1 MIELKNVSKFYSNN
15 GITNIG
21 LHNINLTLHRNEIVA
36 ITGESGSGK
45 STLLNVISKIDGFD
59 EGEIYYCGNETSYF
73 SISDMDDFR
82 KNKVGFIFQNY
93 NIIDSYTVL
102 DNVMIPLLLKGLSKQ
117 DARVEAMLLIK
128 KVGLDGREKHQGSKL
143 SGGEKQRCVIAR
155 ALAGDCDI
163 LACDEPTGNLGSE
176 TAIQIIQ
183 LLQEVAKDKL
193 VLIVTHNYSEVE
205 HMCTRLLKMADG
217 KIVEDIVF
225 KEPTPDPDI
234 PLDLD
239 YKPLSK
245 KVIWTLGLNNITR
258 TPKKSVFASIMFF
271 VIAFCY
277 LFLTAAISGALRND
291 MAYSKFNNNFENR
304 LFVYCQNGAS
314 FDESLLND
322 FEYAINDFSSEKYT
336 DVMIG
341 NYRTSVIYADNLPSY
356 DLVLGRK
363 PENDNEFLFLLPNM
377 SENEKKRFEPI
388 LNYNLSVFQGYNNSE
403 EVILQTTYKVVGI
416 GSYDS
421 RNGYSP
427 IVTGCNNLQNFLDQT
442 SPAYSINIDGRSQNL
457 NIHVVEGSSAPTLY
471 VPRDLFL
478 NNEIKVLC
486 EMYEYDN
493 ILIKPYDGEKVY
505 LEISIYGKS
514 DLKPYFAS
522 VYADKLFINSTQNN
536 LKEVGFKV
544 VYPAESSILDVGTK
558 LLLEFLSFIMAAEFG
573 VYLIGVFFI
582 VYVILGRI
590 YRSRIKDYGILRTL
604 GITNKDMA
612 KIVNVEMCVIGF
624 GITIFN
630 YLLFN
635 GLIYSVSALTF
646 LRNIGITTVITYFFV
661 MALFVLSMAKRFN
674 KRVFKFTVRQ
684 TLGGDE
690 EDD

>member
-128 KVGLDGREKHQGSKL
+128 KVGLDGRENHHGSKL

-176 TAIQIIQ
+176 TAMQIIQ
-183 LLQEVAKDKL
+183 LLQEVSKDKL

-217 KIVEDIVF
+217 KIIEDIVF

-245 KVIWTLGLNNITR
+245 KVIWSVGYNNIIR
-258 TPKKSVFASIMFF
+258 TPKKTIFAAILFF

-277 LFLTAAISGALRND
+277 LFLTAAMSSALRND
-291 MAYSKFNNNFENR
+291 ISYSLFNNNFENR
-304 LFVYCQNGAS
+304 LFVYCQNGATFEENQLS
-314 FDESLLND
+314 DFDYS
-322 FEYAINDFSSEKYT
+322 INDFSSEIFT
-336 DVMIG
+336 EVMVG
-341 NYRTSVIYADNLPSY
+341 NYNTSVIYADYVPSY

-363 PENDNEFLFLLPNM
+363 PENDNEFVLLLPNLTN
-377 SENEKKRFEPI
+377 NEKTRFEQV
-388 LNYNLSVFQGYNNSE
+388 LNQNLSIYSKYSSREGMVSTRF
-403 EVILQTTYKVVGI
+403 TVVGV
-416 GSYDS
+416 GSYDAS
-421 RNGYSP
+421 NSNYP
-427 IVTGCNNLQNFLDQT
+427 VVTGNNKLQTLLDQI
-442 SPAYSINIDGRSQNL
+442 SPCYYVKIDGVSHELNL
-457 NIHVVEGSSAPTLY
+457 NVVEGSSSPTLY
-471 VPRDLFL
+471 IPTNMLQD
-478 NNEIKVLC
+478 NEISVYC
-486 EMYEYDN
+486 DMYEYDN
-493 ILIKPYDGEKVY
+493 ITIKPYNGEKIY
-505 LEISIYGKS
+505 LEIYLNGESN
-514 DLKPYFAS
+514 LKPYFAS
-522 VYADKLFINSTQNN
+522 VYVDKMFINNAERK
-536 LKEVGFKV
+536 LKEAGFKV
-544 VYPAESSILDVGTK
+544 SYPVESSMLDVGTK
-558 LLLEFLSFIMAAEFG
+558 LLVEFLSFIMAAEFG

-582 VYVILGRI
+582 AYVILGRI

-604 GITNKDMA
+604 GVTNKDMS
-612 KIVNVEMCVIGF
+612 KIVKVEMCIIGF

-635 GLIYSVSALTF
+635 GLIYSMSALAF
-646 LRNIGITTVITYFFV
+646 LRNIGITAVITYFVV
-661 MALFVLSMAKRFN
+661 MVIFVLSMAKRFN
-674 KRVFKFTVRQ
+674 KRLFKFTVRQ

>member
-117 DARVEAMLLIK
+117 DARAEAMLLIK

-176 TAIQIIQ
+176 TAIQIIE
-183 LLQEVAKDKL
+183 LLKEVAKDKL
-193 VLIVTHNYSEVE
+193 VLIVTHNYAEVE

-225 KEPTPDPDI
+225 KEPTPDPDV

-245 KVIWTLGLNNITR
+245 KVIWTLGLNNILR
-258 TPKKSVFASIMFF
+258 TPKKTIFTSILFF
-271 VIAFCY
+271 VIAFSY
-277 LFLTAAISGALRND
+277 LFLTSAISGSLRED
-291 MAYSKFNNNFENR
+291 MAYSKFNNNFDNR
-304 LFVYCQNGAS
+304 LFVYCQDGIS
-314 FDESLLND
+314 FKEEDISD
-322 FEYAINDFSSEKYT
+322 FNYTINDFSSELT
-336 DVMIG
+336 TEVMVG
-341 NYRTSVIYADNLPSY
+341 NYRTPVIYADNIPSY
-356 DLVLGRK
+356 DVVLGRK
-363 PENDNEFLFLLPNM
+363 PKNDNEFVLLLPNLTK
-377 SENEKKRFEPI
+377 SDKERF
-388 LNYNLSVFQGYNNSE
+388 
-403 EVILQTTYKVVGI
+403 EVILNQQLSILPGYAYVGENYVQTDFTVVGI
-416 GSYDS
+416 GTHDS
-421 RNGYSP
+421 KSCYYN
-427 IVTGCNNLQNFLDQT
+427 IVAGCERLQSLLNQVAPMYF
-442 SPAYSINIDGRSQNL
+442 INIRGSKQYL
-457 NIHVVEGSSAPTLY
+457 NIDLIEGTNSPTLY
-471 VPRDLFL
+471 LPRDMAAS
-478 NNEIKVLC
+478 NEFSVYC
-486 EMYEYDN
+486 EIYEYDN
-493 ILIKPYDGEKVY
+493 ITIKPYDGEKAY
-505 LEISIYGKS
+505 LEIYLNGQS

-522 VYADKLFINSTQNN
+522 VYADKLFIKSTEKSLQN
-536 LKEVGFKV
+536 LGFKV
-544 VYPAESSILDVGTK
+544 AYPVESSVLDIGTK
-558 LLLEFLSFIMAAEFG
+558 ILLEFLSFIMAAEFG
-573 VYLIGVFFI
+573 VYLIGIFFI
-582 VYVILGRI
+582 CYVILGRI

-604 GITNKDMA
+604 GVTNKDMS
-612 KIVNVEMCVIGF
+612 KIVKVEMCVIGF

-635 GLIYSVSALTF
+635 GLIYSTSALTF
-646 LRNIGITTVITYFFV
+646 LRNIGILTVLTYFGV
-661 MALFVLSMAKRFN
+661 MAIFVLSMAKRFN

-684 TLGGDE
+684 TLGGE